1 MIPPLKRGAFDAGE
15 GWRGQRRVSAMPRAD
30 LNTILIDSIDDPRV
44 EVYRNQRD
52 AWLRAAHNPERVAG
66 GEDGGSADGL
76 AGGLRGGLF
85 MAEGILVVE
94 QLARS
99 GHRADSVLLTPER
112 LASHADLL
120 GSFASGTPIFV
131 AEPSVMNG
139 IVGFKIHRGMLAAG
153 HRGRERSLGE
163 ATGRARVGV
172 LMEDLANHDNVGGIF
187 RSVGALAGEGGCVLL
202 SERTC
207 DPLYRKAL
215 RVSVGQALRVPWARV
230 GGEVAR
236 PIGELRRE
244 GWTVAALATDA
255 GGMTL
260 GGFVRTLRRDAR
272 VMLTVGAEG
281 PGLSEAVRR
290 AADACVRIPMD
301 PAVDSLNVTVAASIA
316 LAAARDGLG
325 IG

>member
-1 MIPPLKRGAFDAGE
+1 
-15 GWRGQRRVSAMPRAD
+15 MPRAD

-44 EVYRNQRD
+44 EAYRNQRD
-52 AWLRAAHNPERVAG
+52 AWLRAAHNPDRVAG

-99 GHRADSVLLTPER
+99 GYRAHSVLLTPER
-112 LASHADLL
+112 RASHADLL
-120 GSFASGTPIFV
+120 GLFPVGTPIFV

-153 HRGRERSLGE
+153 QRGTERSLGE
-163 ATGRARVGV
+163 ATGRARLGV

-187 RSVGALAGEGGCVLL
+187 RSVGALAGEAGCVLL
-202 SERTC
+202 NERTC

-215 RVSVGQALRVPWARV
+215 RVSVGQVLRVPWARV
-230 GGEVAR
+230 GAGVGVEEAA
-236 PIGELRRE
+236 GALRRD

-255 GGMTL
+255 RGVTL
-260 GGFVRTLRRDAR
+260 GEFAGSLAGDAR
-272 VMLTVGAEG
+272 VMLAVGAEG
-281 PGLSEAVRR
+281 PGLSEAARR
-290 AADACVRIPMD
+290 SADACVRIPMD

-316 LAAARDGLG
+316 LAAVRDRLG